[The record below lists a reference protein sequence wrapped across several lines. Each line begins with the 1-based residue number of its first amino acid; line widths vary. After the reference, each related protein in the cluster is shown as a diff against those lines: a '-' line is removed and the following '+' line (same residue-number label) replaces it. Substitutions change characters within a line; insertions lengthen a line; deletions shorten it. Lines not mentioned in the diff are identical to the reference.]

1 MKLAILDDYL
11 SVALKV
17 ADWSAIE
24 QHARI
29 SVFTKHLGDEDQTAL
44 ALADF
49 DIVIVMRERTRFP
62 TSLLTKLPKLRLLV
76 TTGLRNQAI
85 AMETARECGI
95 DVCGTNLLGYPA
107 FEHTWAL
114 ILALVKKI
122 PLENN
127 SMHEGG
133 WQKGFAGGLRGKTLG
148 ILGLGKLG
156 SQVAKVGQAFGME
169 TISWSQNLTVARAQE
184 CGVAKV
190 GKDELLSL
198 SDIVTIHLVMSD
210 RTRGLIGA
218 RELNLMKS
226 SAYLVN
232 TSRAPII
239 DETALVDALQREVIR
254 GAGIDVF
261 SVEPLPVDHSLR
273 RLDNAVLTGHTGYV
287 TEENFTL
294 GYREAVEDVLAW
306 ISGSTIRLLN

>member
-24 QHARI
+24 QHAKI
-29 SVFTKHLGDEDQTAL
+29 SVFTEHLADEDQVVQ

-156 SQVAKVGQAFGME
+156 GQVAKVGQAFGME
-169 TISWSQNLTVARAQE
+169 TISWSQNLTEARAE
-184 CGVAKV
+184 DCGVAKV

-232 TSRAPII
+232 TSRGPII

-287 TEENFTL
+287 TQENFTL
-294 GYREAVEDVLAW
+294 GYREAAEDVLAW

>member
-11 SVALKV
+11 GVALKV
-17 ADWSAIE
+17 VDWSAVE
-24 QHARI
+24 QYAKI
-29 SVFTKHLGDEDQTAL
+29 SVFIEHLGDEDQAAQ

-49 DIVIVMRERTRFP
+49 DIVIVMRERTGFP
-62 TSLLTKLPKLRLLV
+62 DSLLTRLPKLRLLV

-85 AMETARECGI
+85 AMKTARDCGV

-114 ILALVKKI
+114 ILALVRKI
-122 PLENN
+122 PLENR

-169 TISWSQNLTVARAQE
+169 TISWSQNLTDARAQE
-184 CGVAKV
+184 CGVTRV
-190 GKDELLSL
+190 GKDELLCL

-218 RELNLMKS
+218 RELKLMKS

-232 TSRAPII
+232 TSRAPIV
-239 DETALVDALQREVIR
+239 DEAALVDALQREIIR

-273 RLDNAVLTGHTGYV
+273 GLDNTVLTGHTGYV

-306 ISGSTIRLLN
+306 ISGGPIRLLN

>member
-24 QHARI
+24 QHAKI
-29 SVFTKHLGDEDQTAL
+29 SVFTEHLADEDQVVQ

-85 AMETARECGI
+85 SMETARECGI

-169 TISWSQNLTVARAQE
+169 TISWSQNLTEARAE
-184 CGVAKV
+184 DCGVAKV

-232 TSRAPII
+232 TSRGPII
-239 DETALVDALQREVIR
+239 DEAALVDALQREVIR

-273 RLDNAVLTGHTGYV
+273 GLDNAVLTGHTGYV
-287 TEENFTL
+287 TQENFTL
-294 GYREAVEDVLAW
+294 GYREAAEDVLAW
-306 ISGSTIRLLN
+306 FSGSTIRLLN

>member
-11 SVALKV
+11 NVALKV
-17 ADWSAIE
+17 ADWSAVE
-24 QHARI
+24 QHAKI
-29 SVFTKHLGDEDQTAL
+29 SVFTEHLGDEGQAAK

-49 DIVIVMRERTRFP
+49 DIVIVMRERTRLP
-62 TSLLTKLPKLRLLV
+62 ASLLLRLPKLRLLV

-85 AMETARECGI
+85 AMETSRELGI

-114 ILALVKKI
+114 ILALVRKI

-127 SMHEGG
+127 SIHEGG

-169 TISWSQNLTVARAQE
+169 TISWSQNLTDARAKE
-184 CGVAKV
+184 CGVARV

-210 RTRGLIGA
+210 RTRGLIGD

-232 TSRAPII
+232 TSRASII
-239 DETALVDALQREVIR
+239 DEAALVDALKREVIR

-261 SVEPLPVDHSLR
+261 SIEPLPVNHSLR

-306 ISGSTIRLLN
+306 ISGNTIRLLN

>member
-24 QHARI
+24 QHAKI
-29 SVFTKHLGDEDQTAL
+29 SVFTEHLADEDQVVQ

-169 TISWSQNLTVARAQE
+169 TISWSQNLTEARAE
-184 CGVAKV
+184 DCGVAKV

-261 SVEPLPVDHSLR
+261 SVEPLPIDHSLR

-294 GYREAVEDVLAW
+294 GYREAAEDVLAW

>member
-1 MKLAILDDYL
+1 MQLAILDDYL

-17 ADWSAIE
+17 ADWSPID
-24 QHARI
+24 QHAQI
-29 SVFTKHLGDEDQTAL
+29 SVFTEHLGDEDQAAK

-62 TSLLTKLPKLRLLV
+62 ASLLARLPKLRLLV
-76 TTGLRNQAI
+76 TTGLRNQVI

-122 PLENN
+122 PLENR

-133 WQKGFAGGLRGKTLG
+133 WQKGFAGGLRDKTLG

-169 TISWSQNLTVARAQE
+169 TIAWSQNLTEARAQE
-184 CGVAKV
+184 CNVTRV

-210 RTRGLIGA
+210 RTRDLIDA
-218 RELNLMKS
+218 RELNLMKA

-239 DETALVDALQREVIR
+239 NETALVDALQREVIR
-254 GAGIDVF
+254 GVGIDVF
-261 SVEPLPVDHSLR
+261 SVEPLPFDHSLR
-273 RLDNAVLTGHTGYV
+273 NFDNAILTGHTGYV
-287 TEENFTL
+287 TEENFRL

-306 ISGSTIRLLN
+306 FSGSPIRLLN

>member
-1 MKLAILDDYL
+1 
-11 SVALKV
+11 
-17 ADWSAIE
+17 
-24 QHARI
+24 
-29 SVFTKHLGDEDQTAL
+29 
-44 ALADF
+44 
-49 DIVIVMRERTRFP
+49 
-62 TSLLTKLPKLRLLV
+62 
-76 TTGLRNQAI
+76 
-85 AMETARECGI
+85 
-95 DVCGTNLLGYPA
+95 
-107 FEHTWAL
+107 L
-114 ILALVKKI
+114 ILALVKNI
-122 PLENN
+122 PLENS

-169 TISWSQNLTVARAQE
+169 TISWSQNLTEARAGE

-218 RELNLMKS
+218 REFNLMKS
-226 SAYLVN
+226 TAYLVN

-261 SVEPLPVDHSLR
+261 SVEPLPVEHSLR

-294 GYREAVEDVLAW
+294 GYREAIEDVLAW

>member
-11 SVALKV
+11 NVALKV
-17 ADWSAIE
+17 ADWSAVE
-24 QHARI
+24 QHAKI
-29 SVFTKHLGDEDQTAL
+29 SVFTEHLGDEDQAAQ

-49 DIVIVMRERTRFP
+49 DVVIVMRERTRLP
-62 TSLLTKLPKLRLLV
+62 ASLLLRLPKLRLLV

-85 AMETARECGI
+85 AMETSRELGI

-114 ILALVKKI
+114 ILALVRKI

-127 SMHEGG
+127 SIHEGG
-133 WQKGFAGGLRGKTLG
+133 WQKGFAGGLRDKTLG

-169 TISWSQNLTVARAQE
+169 TISWSQNLTDARAKE
-184 CGVAKV
+184 CGVARV

-210 RTRGLIGA
+210 RTRGLIGD

-232 TSRAPII
+232 TSRASII
-239 DETALVDALQREVIR
+239 DEAALVDALKREVIR

-261 SVEPLPVDHSLR
+261 SIEPLPVNHSLR

-306 ISGSTIRLLN
+306 ISGNTIRLLN

>member
-24 QHARI
+24 QHAKV
-29 SVFTKHLGDEDQTAL
+29 SVFTEHLADEDQVVQ

-156 SQVAKVGQAFGME
+156 SQVAKVGQAFGMK
-169 TISWSQNLTVARAQE
+169 TISWSQNLTEARAE
-184 CGVAKV
+184 DCGVAKV

-273 RLDNAVLTGHTGYV
+273 GLDNAVLTGHTGYV
-287 TEENFTL
+287 TQENFTL
-294 GYREAVEDVLAW
+294 GYREAIEDVLVW
-306 ISGSTIRLLN
+306 FSGSTIRLLN

>member
-17 ADWSAIE
+17 ASWSAIE
-24 QHARI
+24 QHAKI
-29 SVFTKHLGDEDQTAL
+29 SVFTEHLGDEDHTAQ

-62 TSLLTKLPKLRLLV
+62 ASLLTRLPKLRLLV

-85 AMETARECGI
+85 AMKTARECGI

-122 PLENN
+122 PLENH

-169 TISWSQNLTVARAQE
+169 TIAWSQNLTEARAEE

-190 GKDELLSL
+190 GKNELFSL
-198 SDIVTIHLVMSD
+198 SDVVTIHLVMSD
-210 RTRGLIGA
+210 RTRGLISA
-218 RELNLMKS
+218 RELELMKS

-239 DETALVDALQREVIR
+239 DETALVDALQRGIIR

-261 SVEPLPVDHSLR
+261 SVEPLPADHSLR

-287 TEENFTL
+287 TEENFRL

-306 ISGSTIRLLN
+306 ISGGTIRLLN

>member
-29 SVFTKHLGDEDQTAL
+29 SVFTEHLGDEDQTAL

-261 SVEPLPVDHSLR
+261 SVEP
-273 RLDNAVLTGHTGYV
+273 
-287 TEENFTL
+287 
-294 GYREAVEDVLAW
+294 
-306 ISGSTIRLLN
+306 

>member
-29 SVFTKHLGDEDQTAL
+29 SVFTGHLGDEDQTAL

-169 TISWSQNLTVARAQE
+169 TISWSQNLTEARAE
-184 CGVAKV
+184 DCGVAKV

-232 TSRAPII
+232 TSRGPII

-294 GYREAVEDVLAW
+294 GYREAAEDVLAW
-306 ISGSTIRLLN
+306 FSGSTIRLLN

>member
-24 QHARI
+24 QHAKI
-29 SVFTKHLGDEDQTAL
+29 SVFTEHLADEDQVVQ

-169 TISWSQNLTVARAQE
+169 TISWSQNLTEARAE
-184 CGVAKV
+184 DCGVAKV

-232 TSRAPII
+232 TSRGPII

-287 TEENFTL
+287 TQENFTL
-294 GYREAVEDVLAW
+294 GYREAAEDVLAW

>member
-1 MKLAILDDYL
+1 
-11 SVALKV
+11 
-17 ADWSAIE
+17 
-24 QHARI
+24 
-29 SVFTKHLGDEDQTAL
+29 
-44 ALADF
+44 
-49 DIVIVMRERTRFP
+49 
-62 TSLLTKLPKLRLLV
+62 
-76 TTGLRNQAI
+76 
-85 AMETARECGI
+85 METARECGI

-169 TISWSQNLTVARAQE
+169 TISWSQNLTEARAQE

-273 RLDNAVLTGHTGYV
+273 GLENAVLTGHTGYV

-294 GYREAVEDVLAW
+294 GYREAAEDVLAW

>member
-11 SVALKV
+11 NVALKV
-17 ADWSAIE
+17 ADWSAVQ
-24 QHARI
+24 QHAKI
-29 SVFTKHLGDEDQTAL
+29 SVFTEHLGDEDQAAQ

-49 DIVIVMRERTRFP
+49 DVVIVMRERTRLP
-62 TSLLTKLPKLRLLV
+62 ASLLLRLPKLRLLV

-85 AMETARECGI
+85 AMETSRELGI

-114 ILALVKKI
+114 ILALVRKI

-127 SMHEGG
+127 SIHEGG

-169 TISWSQNLTVARAQE
+169 TISWSQNLTDARAKE
-184 CGVAKV
+184 CGVARV

-210 RTRGLIGA
+210 RTRGLIGD

-232 TSRAPII
+232 TSRASII
-239 DETALVDALQREVIR
+239 DEAALVDALKREVIR

-261 SVEPLPVDHSLR
+261 SIEPLPVNHSLR

-306 ISGSTIRLLN
+306 ISGNTIRLLN

>member
-24 QHARI
+24 QHAKI
-29 SVFTKHLGDEDQTAL
+29 SVFTEHLADEDQVVQ

-85 AMETARECGI
+85 SMETARECGI

-156 SQVAKVGQAFGME
+156 GQVAKVGQAFGME
-169 TISWSQNLTVARAQE
+169 TISWSQNLTEARAE
-184 CGVAKV
+184 DCGVAKV

-232 TSRAPII
+232 TSRGPII

-273 RLDNAVLTGHTGYV
+273 GLDNAVLTGHTGYV
-287 TEENFTL
+287 TQENFTL
-294 GYREAVEDVLAW
+294 GYREAAEDVLAW
-306 ISGSTIRLLN
+306 FSGSTIRLLN

>member
-24 QHARI
+24 QHAKI
-29 SVFTKHLGDEDQTAL
+29 SVFTEHLADEDQVVQ

-85 AMETARECGI
+85 SMETARECGI

-169 TISWSQNLTVARAQE
+169 TISWSQNLTEARAE
-184 CGVAKV
+184 DCGVAKV

-232 TSRAPII
+232 TSRGPII

-273 RLDNAVLTGHTGYV
+273 GLDNAVLTGHTGYV
-287 TEENFTL
+287 TQENFTL
-294 GYREAVEDVLAW
+294 GYREAAEDVLAW
-306 ISGSTIRLLN
+306 FSGSTIRLLN

>member
-24 QHARI
+24 QHAKI
-29 SVFTKHLGDEDQTAL
+29 SVFTEHLADEDQVVQ

-85 AMETARECGI
+85 SMETARECGI

-169 TISWSQNLTVARAQE
+169 TISWSQNLTEARAE
-184 CGVAKV
+184 DCGVAKV

-232 TSRAPII
+232 TSRGPII

-261 SVEPLPVDHSLR
+261 SVEPLPIDHSLR

-294 GYREAVEDVLAW
+294 GYREAAEDVLAW

>member
-24 QHARI
+24 QHAKI
-29 SVFTKHLGDEDQTAL
+29 SVFTEHLADEDQVVQ

-169 TISWSQNLTVARAQE
+169 TISWSQNLTEARAE
-184 CGVAKV
+184 DCGVAKV

-232 TSRAPII
+232 TSRGPII

-261 SVEPLPVDHSLR
+261 SVEPLPIDHSLR

-294 GYREAVEDVLAW
+294 GYREAAEDVLAW

>member
-29 SVFTKHLGDEDQTAL
+29 SVFTGHLGDEDQTAL

-169 TISWSQNLTVARAQE
+169 TISWSQNLTEARAEE

-232 TSRAPII
+232 TSRGPII

-294 GYREAVEDVLAW
+294 GYREAVEDVIAW

>member
-29 SVFTKHLGDEDQTAL
+29 SVFTGHLGDEDQTAL

-169 TISWSQNLTVARAQE
+169 TISWSQNLTVARAEE

-294 GYREAVEDVLAW
+294 GYREAVEDVIAW

>member
-24 QHARI
+24 QHAKI
-29 SVFTKHLGDEDQTAL
+29 SVFTEHLADEDQVVQ

-85 AMETARECGI
+85 SMETARECGI

-156 SQVAKVGQAFGME
+156 GQVAKVGQAFGME
-169 TISWSQNLTVARAQE
+169 TISWSQNLTEARAE
-184 CGVAKV
+184 DCGVAKV

-232 TSRAPII
+232 TSRGPII

-273 RLDNAVLTGHTGYV
+273 GLDNAVLTGHTGYV

-294 GYREAVEDVLAW
+294 GYREAAEDVLAW
-306 ISGSTIRLLN
+306 FSGSTIRLLN

>member
-29 SVFTKHLGDEDQTAL
+29 SVFTGHLGDEDQTAL

-169 TISWSQNLTVARAQE
+169 TISWSQNLTVARAEE